1 MRETSSQE
9 ISPASGKKTGNARPA
24 TKIPRRGG
32 SRVEIPTLGITMTSD
47 ALLSEESVSRTEK
60 TGYHASGEVSS
71 NYRPPRQMP
80 VEGNESAQLSGLACG
95 TRLLPATC

>member
-32 SRVEIPTLGITMTSD
+32 AAMTTD

-60 TGYHASGEVSS
+60 TAYHAWGELSS
-71 NYRPPRQMP
+71 SYRLPRQLR
-80 VEGNESAQLSGLACG
+80 VAGNESAQLSGLACD
-95 TRLLPATC
+95 TRLLPVTC

>member
-32 SRVEIPTLGITMTSD
+32 AAMTTD
-47 ALLSEESVSRTEK
+47 ALLFEEGVSRTEK
-60 TGYHASGEVSS
+60 TVYHAWGEVSS
-71 NYRPPRQMP
+71 SYRLLRQLQ
-80 VEGNESAQLSGLACG
+80 VEGNESAQLFGLPCD
-95 TRLLPATC
+95 TRLLPVTC